1 MLVKDDTKKIIDEN
15 HNILVL
21 PAIISANNIEAD
33 KRTPE
38 YQTYNYLNLLL
49 ADKTHLFWDSLPSG
63 YNMEMIKDA
72 IVDSFPF
79 KQTDKPLRELRK
91 TGSKIIKLTLKE

>member
-1 MLVKDDTKKIIDEN
+1 M
-15 HNILVL
+15 
-21 PAIISANNIEAD
+21 
-33 KRTPE
+33 
-38 YQTYNYLNLLL
+38 
-49 ADKTHLFWDSLPSG
+49 FWDSLPSG

-91 TGSKIIKLTLKE
+91 DWFKNHQAHFERINLILLILLLMI

>member
-1 MLVKDDTKKIIDEN
+1 MRIIIYLCCLLLLVQ
-15 HNILVL
+15 
-21 PAIISANNIEAD
+21 NNIEAD

-72 IVDSFPF
+72 IVDSFPLNRH
-79 KQTDKPLRELRK
+79 DKPLRELRK
-91 TGSKIIKLTLKE
+91 TGSKSSSSL